1 MSTNTNKGKS
11 TDSEQLL
18 IGIHPVAAA
27 LNSSPELL
35 GRLVIAQESRN
46 PRAMELEQKAR
57 ALGIKVERHP
67 RSFLDRRCDGERHQ
81 DVLADF
87 TANNIWAE
95 RDLDRLLAAIAGPPL
110 ILVLD
115 GVQDPHNLGACLR
128 TAEAAGVHLVIVPK
142 DRSAALSPV
151 ARRAAS
157 GAAEIINIV
166 SVTNLARV
174 LRKLKAQGV
183 WLTAASDQAENSLYA
198 SDLTGPMAMVVGGEG
213 QGVRRLTEEL
223 CDYRVRIPMFGMVS
237 SLNVSVAT
245 AICIYEIVRQRFVA
259 PVQSGSETP

>member
-1 MSTNTNKGKS
+1 MSTSKNTN
-11 TDSEQLL
+11 SEHLL

-27 LNSSPELL
+27 LSASPELL
-35 GRLVIAQESRN
+35 VRLVIAQESAN
-46 PRAMELEQKAR
+46 PRVLELEQQAR
-57 ALGIKVERHP
+57 TLGIKVERHP
-67 RSFLDRRCDGERHQ
+67 RSFLDRRSDGERHQ

-95 RDLDRLLAAIAGPPL
+95 RDLDRLLAAITGPAL

-115 GVQDPHNLGACLR
+115 GVQDPHNFGACLR

-157 GAAEIINIV
+157 GAAEIIDIV

-174 LRKLKAQGV
+174 LRKLKDQGI
-183 WLTAASDQAENSLYA
+183 WLTAATDQAEKSLYA
-198 SDLTGPMAMVVGGEG
+198 SDLTGPMAMVMGGEG
-213 QGVRRLTEEL
+213 QGIRRLTEEL
-223 CDYRVRIPMFGMVS
+223 CDYHVRIPMLGTVS

-245 AICIYEIVRQRFVA
+245 AVCIYEILRQRFVA
-259 PVQSGSETP
+259 PVHDGSEAPW

>member
-1 MSTNTNKGKS
+1 VNTSTNKNANKHANKNTNAQ
-11 TDSEQLL
+11 QLL

-27 LNSSPELL
+27 LNTSPELL
-35 GRLVIAQESRN
+35 VRLIIAEESGN
-46 PRAMELEQKAR
+46 PRVLELEQQAR
-57 ALGIKVERHP
+57 TLGIQVERHP

-81 DVLADF
+81 DVLADY
-87 TANNIWAE
+87 TANNVWAE
-95 RDLDRLLAAIAGPPL
+95 RDLDKLLLAIAGPPL

-157 GAAEIINIV
+157 GAAEIIDIAV
-166 SVTNLARV
+166 VTNLARV
-174 LRKLKAQGV
+174 LRKLKDQGI
-183 WLTAASDQAENSLYA
+183 WLAAAADQAEKTVYA
-198 SDLTGPMAMVVGGEG
+198 TDLTGPIALVMGGEG
-213 QGVRRLTEEL
+213 QGLRRLTEEL
-223 CDYRVRIPMFGMVS
+223 CDYHVRIPMHGMVS

-245 AICIYEIVRQRFVA
+245 AICIYEIIRQRNA
-259 PVQSGSETP
+259 P